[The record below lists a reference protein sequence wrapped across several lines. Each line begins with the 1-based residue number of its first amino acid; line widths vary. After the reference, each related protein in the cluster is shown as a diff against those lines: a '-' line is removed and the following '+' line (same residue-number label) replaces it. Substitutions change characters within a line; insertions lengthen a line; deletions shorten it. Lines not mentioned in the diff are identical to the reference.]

1 MSVGE
6 RYRFLLALGLLMTL
20 AGGLRWRA
28 LSQAHFIL
36 DGDEAVTG
44 LMARHLT
51 TRGEF
56 AFFLYG
62 QPYMAP
68 TDAWIAA
75 PFMAFIDGPVWVKA
89 GPFLWS
95 VAFVGLNGWM
105 AWLFFE
111 SERAGVLAALL
122 TALPP
127 LYFLVND
134 LRAWGSYAIT
144 PVLGNLL
151 FMLAYALVF
160 RQPAPRRAAGLWFLL
175 GLAAGFGFY
184 AFWLIA
190 FYYIPIAFFLLL
202 KDKRFFMRPGFG
214 FGLAGFGVGSLPL
227 WWYNF
232 ETGFATFRYF
242 APKPGGD
249 SIPAAQAFTF
259 FLTDSLPRVIGMRP
273 TGGVINWMLCALWIA
288 IGFGWLMARWRG
300 GRSGFTRSL
309 CEARPVDMLL
319 LLGVTAPM
327 LLWASGVIGTAFVL
341 PDVDTTGR
349 YLLPLMGAA
358 PVLAGGAFARLAEWS
373 AARRV
378 GTRAAA
384 AGVIGMLLG
393 HMLPYPSADFVAL
406 SQSPY
411 YTILRPPLDNRPV
424 IDYLRSQGIEYATCN
439 HWVGNRLMLESD
451 ETIKCVDY
459 YDVRAGGV
467 DRFPALTATLREP
480 GRRIAFV
487 LVNPSRDPTPLEARL
502 RALGV
507 DFTRRDLAPYAIII
521 PTSRPVAPDEVVAAL
536 GYPY

>member
-1 MSVGE
+1 
-6 RYRFLLALGLLMTL
+6 
-20 AGGLRWRA
+20 
-28 LSQAHFIL
+28 
-36 DGDEAVTG
+36 
-44 LMARHLT
+44 
-51 TRGEF
+51 
-56 AFFLYG
+56 
-62 QPYMAP
+62 
-68 TDAWIAA
+68 
-75 PFMAFIDGPVWVKA
+75 
-89 GPFLWS
+89 
-95 VAFVGLNGWM
+95 
-105 AWLFFE
+105 
-111 SERAGVLAALL
+111 
-122 TALPP
+122 
-127 LYFLVND
+127 
-134 LRAWGSYAIT
+134 
-144 PVLGNLL
+144 
-151 FMLAYALVF
+151 
-160 RQPAPRRAAGLWFLL
+160 
-175 GLAAGFGFY
+175 
-184 AFWLIA
+184 
-190 FYYIPIAFFLLL
+190 
-202 KDKRFFMRPGFG
+202 
-214 FGLAGFGVGSLPL
+214 
-227 WWYNF
+227 
-232 ETGFATFRYF
+232 
-242 APKPGGD
+242 
-249 SIPAAQAFTF
+249 
-259 FLTDSLPRVIGMRP
+259 
-273 TGGVINWMLCALWIA
+273 MLCALWIA